1 MQIRFMFDTEKDDFT
16 DLRMLLT
23 GNTGVKTTAR
33 RSRRKDG
40 EIAGI
45 RKILD
50 KLPAYMDVSKL
61 TVHEAAEILVFTKP
75 ICHWLKQLND
85 KVESALKQGEVVDGW
100 KLVHRDKKRCLSS
113 NAAALRRLQKIGLK
127 RADAI
132 ENYMVIS
139 LSKLET
145 DFGADAVQEALG
157 DLIYVPEGELVVV
170 PVSDKRAG
178 VSVKK
183 GV

>member
-1 MQIRFMFDTEKDDFT
+1 M
-16 DLRMLLT
+16 
-23 GNTGVKTTAR
+23 
-33 RSRRKDG
+33 
-40 EIAGI
+40 
-45 RKILD
+45 
-50 KLPAYMDVSKL
+50 
-61 TVHEAAEILVFTKP
+61 
-75 ICHWLKQLND
+75 
-85 KVESALKQGEVVDGW
+85 
-100 KLVHRDKKRCLSS
+100 HRDKKRCLSS
-113 NAAALRRLQKIGLK
+113 NAAALRRLRKVGLK

-132 ENYMVIS
+132 EKYMVIS
-139 LSKLET
+139 LSKLEA